1 MSRRTRSHVSAI
13 GALLCCLLS
22 GGAQAQDATQGK
34 MIYAGRCAFCHGA
47 TGKGDGPAGA
57 ALKPVPTNFARA
69 EFWKNTKSE
78 AIEDAIA
85 HGKPGTAMIAFQ
97 PSLTAQQ
104 IADVIVYLKTLPP
117 Q

>member
-1 MSRRTRSHVSAI
+1 MNRRTRAHVIAI

-22 GGAQAQDATQGK
+22 GGAQAQNATQGK

-57 ALKPVPTNFARA
+57 ALKPAPTNFAHA
-69 EFWKNTKSE
+69 EFWKNTKAE
-78 AIEDAIA
+78 AIEDAIV

-97 PSLTAQQ
+97 ASLTAQR
-104 IADVIVYLKTLPP
+104 IADVIVYVKTLQP